1 VKSVALQQVMVEIAS
16 DFIELIFL
24 NCGKII
30 SSPTKGFLILR
41 CRGGYYPPAYKLQ
54 FSDIL
59 QNEAFALQQK

>member
-1 VKSVALQQVMVEIAS
+1 MVEIAG

-24 NCGKII
+24 ICGKII

-54 FSDIL
+54 FT
-59 QNEAFALQQK
+59 AMP